1 MDQLLKVLAALP
13 EDLAVVCS
21 PHIRLVSTLYSHCK
35 RFAARSP
42 GALTHKYVQIYLEIA
57 LKSGNCYIYI
67 YSFKI

>member
-35 RFAARSP
+35 LFAALSP
-42 GALTHKYVQIYLEIA
+42 GALTHKYVQIYLNRNS
-57 LKSGNCYIYI
+57 LKICKLLYLHI
-67 YSFKI
+67 FF